1 MIAAILFVLAV
12 TGAPDASMSVGPP
25 QGRPMTG
32 AALDTKTAE
41 VASLLRCPV
50 CQGMS
55 IADSPS
61 EMAVNMKHQV
71 RALLERGYTQEQI
84 LDYFE
89 RSYGQFVLL
98 KPRFQ
103 GVNALVWL
111 LPLAALAIGAAVV
124 MAKAKR
130 LQKPSEPGD
139 PATRRPVS
147 RPGPQP
153 RERRQAVTD
162 WVSASAILAAGIVLG
177 IMFIYFVKRR
187 PEPIVASTDSDL
199 RDLEAKRDALVQQ
212 LRGLDP
218 SNADERTR
226 LEIETAQVLRRIDE
240 RRKVERQAPPV
251 TAAVSSDPLRRATM
265 IGFGWGAGS
274 MLILAALGYL
284 VMQSAKPREQNAS
297 LTGGETTTTMRPAQ
311 PPPDPAVQQ
320 LEAAVKKSPDDLNAR
335 IDLAK
340 AYLERDNLMGVFDQ
354 TQYVLVRSPNEPRAL
369 TYQALVR
376 MAMGQ
381 GADAVGMLERAT
393 KADPSLL
400 DAWVALAWAN
410 TTAGKTKQAE
420 AAIAEAERRHPEE
433 KARLEQV
440 YAAMKQQVAA
450 RKNSGG
456 ELPVSHP
463 AIGAAE
469 EPVENPIHVT
479 LELDPASKGKLTPT
493 SVVFVIA
500 RPEGVAA
507 GPPAAVKRL
516 TGVTFPITFDLSA
529 ADSMMGQPLPPR
541 VRLEARIDADG
552 NAMTKD
558 PSDPVGVQDGVALGA
573 TVRLH
578 LK

>member
-1 MIAAILFVLAV
+1 
-12 TGAPDASMSVGPP
+12 
-25 QGRPMTG
+25 
-32 AALDTKTAE
+32 
-41 VASLLRCPV
+41 
-50 CQGMS
+50 
-55 IADSPS
+55 
-61 EMAVNMKHQV
+61 
-71 RALLERGYTQEQI
+71 
-84 LDYFE
+84 
-89 RSYGQFVLL
+89 
-98 KPRFQ
+98 
-103 GVNALVWL
+103 
-111 LPLAALAIGAAVV
+111 
-124 MAKAKR
+124 
-130 LQKPSEPGD
+130 
-139 PATRRPVS
+139 
-147 RPGPQP
+147 
-153 RERRQAVTD
+153 VTD

-177 IMFIYFVKRR
+177 VMFIYFVKRR
-187 PEPIVASTDSDL
+187 PERIVAGTDSDL

-212 LRGLDP
+212 LRELDP

-240 RRKVERQAPPV
+240 RRKVERQPP
-251 TAAVSSDPLRRATM
+251 TAIESGDPLKRATM
-265 IGFGWGAGS
+265 IGFAWGAGS
-274 MLILAALGYL
+274 TLILAALAYL

-311 PPPDPAVQQ
+311 APPDPAVQQ

-450 RKNSGG
+450 RQNSGG
-456 ELPVSHP
+456 EQPVNHP
-463 AIGAAE
+463 PIGAAE
-469 EPVENPIHVT
+469 APVENPIHVT
-479 LELDPASKGKLTPT
+479 LELDPASKGKLTPS
-493 SVVFVIA
+493 SVLFVFA

-516 TGVTFPITFDLSA
+516 SGVTFPITIDLSA

-541 VRLEARIDADG
+541 VRLEARLDADG

-558 PSDPVGVQDGVALGA
+558 PSDPVAVQDGVALGA
-573 TVRLH
+573 TVRLV

>member
-1 MIAAILFVLAV
+1 M
-12 TGAPDASMSVGPP
+12 
-25 QGRPMTG
+25 
-32 AALDTKTAE
+32 
-41 VASLLRCPV
+41 
-50 CQGMS
+50 
-55 IADSPS
+55 
-61 EMAVNMKHQV
+61 
-71 RALLERGYTQEQI
+71 
-84 LDYFE
+84 
-89 RSYGQFVLL
+89 
-98 KPRFQ
+98 
-103 GVNALVWL
+103 
-111 LPLAALAIGAAVV
+111 
-124 MAKAKR
+124 
-130 LQKPSEPGD
+130 
-139 PATRRPVS
+139 
-147 RPGPQP
+147 
-153 RERRQAVTD
+153 TD

-187 PEPIVASTDSDL
+187 PEPIATTDSGL

-212 LRGLDP
+212 LRGLGP
-218 SNADERTR
+218 GNADERTR

-240 RRKVERQAPPV
+240 HRKVERQPTP
-251 TAAVSSDPLRRATM
+251 AVVATSDPLRRATM

-274 MLILAALGYL
+274 VLILATLGYL
-284 VMQSAKPREQNAS
+284 VMQSAKPREQNAPV
-297 LTGGETTTTMRPAQ
+297 TGGDTTSTIRPAQ
-311 PPPDPAVQQ
+311 APPDPAVQQ
-320 LEAAVKKSPDDLNAR
+320 LEAAVKKSPDDLNTR

-381 GADAVGMLERAT
+381 GADAVGMLQRAT

-400 DAWVALAWAN
+400 DAWVALAWAK
-410 TTAGKTKQAE
+410 TTEGKTKDAE

-440 YAAMKQQVAA
+440 YAAMKQQASA
-450 RKNSGG
+450 RQNSGG

-463 AIGAAE
+463 TIGAAE

-573 TVRLH
+573 TVRLL

>member
-1 MIAAILFVLAV
+1 
-12 TGAPDASMSVGPP
+12 
-25 QGRPMTG
+25 
-32 AALDTKTAE
+32 
-41 VASLLRCPV
+41 
-50 CQGMS
+50 
-55 IADSPS
+55 
-61 EMAVNMKHQV
+61 
-71 RALLERGYTQEQI
+71 
-84 LDYFE
+84 
-89 RSYGQFVLL
+89 
-98 KPRFQ
+98 
-103 GVNALVWL
+103 
-111 LPLAALAIGAAVV
+111 
-124 MAKAKR
+124 
-130 LQKPSEPGD
+130 
-139 PATRRPVS
+139 
-147 RPGPQP
+147 
-153 RERRQAVTD
+153 VTD

-177 IMFIYFVKRR
+177 IMIIYFVRRR
-187 PEPIVASTDSDL
+187 PEPVATTDTAL

-212 LRGLDP
+212 LRGLGP
-218 SNADERTR
+218 GNADERTR

-240 RRKVERQAPPV
+240 HRKVERQPSP
-251 TAAVSSDPLRRATM
+251 AVVATSDPLRRATM

-274 MLILAALGYL
+274 VLILATLAYL
-284 VMQSAKPREQNAS
+284 VMQSAKPREQNAAV
-297 LTGGETTTTMRPAQ
+297 TGGETTTTMRPAQ
-311 PPPDPAVQQ
+311 APPDPAVQQ

-335 IDLAK
+335 VALAK

-410 TTAGKTKQAE
+410 TSAGKTKQAE
-420 AAIAEAERRHPEE
+420 AAITEAERRHPEE

-450 RKNSGG
+450 RQNSGG
-456 ELPVSHP
+456 ELPVNHP

-469 EPVENPIHVT
+469 APVEPPIHVT
-479 LELDPASKGKLTPT
+479 LDLDPAARSKLTPS

-500 RPEGVAA
+500 RGEGVAA

-516 TGVTFPITFDLSA
+516 TGVSFPITFDITS

-541 VRLEARIDADG
+541 VRLEARIDSDG
-552 NAMTKD
+552 NPLTKD
-558 PSDPVGVQDGVALGA
+558 PNDPVGVQDGVALGA
-573 TVRLH
+573 TVRLV